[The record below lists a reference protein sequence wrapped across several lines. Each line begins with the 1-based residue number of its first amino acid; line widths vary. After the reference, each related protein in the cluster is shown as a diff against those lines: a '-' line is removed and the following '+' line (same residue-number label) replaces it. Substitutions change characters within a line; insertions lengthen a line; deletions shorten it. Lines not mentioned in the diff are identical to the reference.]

1 MVLETVHCCVQCEL
15 GIDLPNVDM
24 ISTRNLYYDMTM
36 SRHGNTFSIT
46 GPLPVRGMHWW
57 LVYSPHKGPVPV
69 YSPHK
74 VTIIL
79 VAFMIVASALIKVS
93 WLYGLYRHLYTQ
105 LIYWHCALL
114 YCIPMWICSIKFLS
128 PKSMQT
134 LDDSFLVSLSM
145 LLNKQ
150 LSCHGLRHHYAHVVL
165 WCHTANWGLSSYQ

>member
-1 MVLETVHCCVQCEL
+1 MFISHQPVSLTQIFIQLNISTENRVVLETVHCCVQCEL

-24 ISTRNLYYDMTM
+24 ISTRHLYYDMTM

-93 WLYGLYRHLYTQ
+93 
-105 LIYWHCALL
+105 
-114 YCIPMWICSIKFLS
+114 
-128 PKSMQT
+128 
-134 LDDSFLVSLSM
+134 
-145 LLNKQ
+145 
-150 LSCHGLRHHYAHVVL
+150 
-165 WCHTANWGLSSYQ
+165 